1 MDKKDRAR
9 RILDILETTYPD
21 AKVALQYSNPLELL
35 IATMLSAQTTDKHV
49 NTVTPAL
56 FKKYCAASDYAN
68 APLDALEAAISS
80 INFYRN
86 KAKGLKGA
94 AQKIVSDFGGS
105 VPASLDALISL
116 PGVGRKTA
124 NVVLGNAFGK
134 DALAVDTHVKRVA
147 GRLGLTSGDTPD
159 EIESELCAIIAQR
172 RWTRTTLL
180 FITHG
185 RNLCKAKA
193 PLCGQCALKDL
204 CDYYKK
210 TVNRDRERK

>member
-9 RILDILETTYPD
+9 RIFDILETVYPD
-21 AKVALQYSNPLELL
+21 AKTALQYSNPLELL
-35 IATMLSAQTTDKHV
+35 VATILSAQTTDKHV

-56 FKKYCAASDYAN
+56 FKKYRAATDYAN
-68 APLDALEAAISS
+68 APLYELEAAISS
-80 INFYRN
+80 VNFYRN
-86 KAKGLKGA
+86 KAKSLKGA
-94 AQKIVSDFGGS
+94 AQKIVSDFGGN
-105 VPASLDALISL
+105 VPDSLDALISL

-172 RWTRTTLL
+172 RWTRTTSL
-180 FITHG
+180 FIMHG
-185 RNLCKAKA
+185 RNVCKAKT
-193 PLCGQCALKDL
+193 PLCGQCTIKDM

-210 TVNRDRERK
+210 GRDAR